1 MKIYHRREDAVM
13 ARTGKISVSRQVK
26 NPVRSTLKES
36 GRQKDSLEA
45 GTEEVNRAGVGV
57 GQE

>member
-1 MKIYHRREDAVM
+1 M